1 MNTSYCS
8 RAHLG
13 MCSGINN
20 PIALMTS
27 KSHIVHEHISGCARA
42 FITHCMLI
50 LHFNMVCGLIG
61 RFTLTFI
68 LFDSSLGCR
77 YWSYRYCI
85 VSTSW
90 DVLVYILHVSCFTL
104 LWVQVHV
111 VSYCLRVV
119 RLVRN
124 APKQFSYVCC
134 NVFAAGFVVRSESSF
149 QIHRRS
155 NHRICSGCPNPVVFL
170 VQ

>member
-20 PIALMTS
+20 PIAFMTS

-61 RFTLTFI
+61 RI
-68 LFDSSLGCR
+68 LPSFRDEHISGCAQ
-77 YWSYRYCI
+77 CM
-85 VSTSW
+85 
-90 DVLVYILHVSCFTL
+90 
-104 LWVQVHV
+104 
-111 VSYCLRVV
+111 YCL
-119 RLVRN
+119 N
-124 APKQFSYVCC
+124 HIHSY
-134 NVFAAGFVVRSESSF
+134 
-149 QIHRRS
+149 IYL
-155 NHRICSGCPNPVVFL
+155 I
-170 VQ
+170 